1 MKLVFQPNQEYVIT
15 LKEITDLIGVEHNKA
30 MKKVEDL
37 ATEEGFG
44 TLAKTAT
51 VYNDKGQTIDTYH
64 FTKKQAIAVGARL
77 NNTMLMKVIN
87 RLEELESQK
96 PQFQIPQT
104 LSQALLLASQ
114 QAETIEKQNQQL
126 EYQKPFVAFAEC
138 VSTTVTDV
146 LIRDWAKMIGIQEKL
161 CRKWLI
167 EKGYMYDANKTGKS
181 AKYRVSAEGIERG
194 YLVQREVPIVHPNPC
209 FPNRLGITV
218 KMTPKGQT
226 ALTDKIKKDLED
238 KQ

>member
-1 MKLVFQPNQEYVIT
+1 M
-15 LKEITDLIGVEHNKA
+15 A
-30 MKKVEDL
+30 KVEEL
-37 ATEEGFG
+37 ANEEGFG
-44 TLAKTAT
+44 GLAKTAT
-51 VYNDKGQTIDTYH
+51 PTFNPDGSINRNIDTYQ

-87 RLEELESQK
+87 RLEELEKAK

-114 QAETIEKQNQQL
+114 QAETIEKQNHQL

-138 VSTTVTDV
+138 VSTAATDI
-146 LIRDWAKMIGIQEKL
+146 LIRDWAKMIGVQEKL

-167 EKGYMYDANKTGKS
+167 EKGYMYDANKNGKT

-194 YLVQREVPIVHPNPC
+194 YLVQREVPIINPNPS
-209 FPNRLGITV
+209 FPNRIGITV

-226 ALTDKIKKDLED
+226 TLTDKIKKDLEAE
-238 KQ
+238 K